1 MSDSEV
7 FLSLQVWVRYTGG
20 FEQVS
25 TCQVSTMKQWQNQQ
39 KKVRK
44 LMYTLMLLHTYKPK
58 KIR

>member
-25 TCQVSTMKQWQNQQ
+25 TSQVCFYHEAMAKPTE
-39 KKVRK
+39 KKSGNSC
-44 LMYTLMLLHTYKPK
+44 TL
-58 KIR
+58 